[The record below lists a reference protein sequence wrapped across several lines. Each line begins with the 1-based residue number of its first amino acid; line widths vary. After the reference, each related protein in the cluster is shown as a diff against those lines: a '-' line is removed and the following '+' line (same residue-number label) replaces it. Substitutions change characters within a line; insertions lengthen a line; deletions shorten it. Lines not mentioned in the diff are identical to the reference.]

1 MFPSQRV
8 QQLRAQLRVCPT
20 MAIILQATSSIYIHP
35 APLSILLWLLLQC
48 QNFRIMTPRYPLD
61 RMTSYLLL
69 ANIGRRGVR
78 RDSLVELVFGGG
90 FARRRFFPE
99 EVVPGGGCV
108 LRRLSPGEVS
118 VGRCF
123 PLAVRFLLVSDFLSG
138 RRARGVFFY
147 TAFAL
152 SFPSSSLKL
161 PPSQAFIGSPTHPH
175 LKDHLRCLAADAG
188 RTGAQLL
195 GEEKSASF
203 WQDQSA
209 SERTSHEQG
218 RGQWPCLVFLQR
230 GRQQSYLFGS

>member
-1 MFPSQRV
+1 
-8 QQLRAQLRVCPT
+8 

-90 FARRRFFPE
+90 FARRRLCPE
-99 EVVPGGGCV
+99 EVVPGGGCAR
-108 LRRLSPGEVS
+108 RRLCPEEVVSGGGFGREVCSFGGS
-118 VGRCF
+118 VSFGVGFSFR
-123 PLAVRFLLVSDFLSG
+123 AASARSVLLHRLC
-138 RRARGVFFY
+138 
-147 TAFAL
+147 

-161 PPSQAFIGSPTHPH
+161 RPSQPFIGSLTHPH

-188 RTGAQLL
+188 RTGAQLQL
-195 GEEKSASF
+195 GGEKSVSF
-203 WQDQSA
+203 WQDQRA
-209 SERTSHEQG
+209 SERTSHEHG
-218 RGQWPCLVFLQR
+218 R
-230 GRQQSYLFGS
+230 

>member
-1 MFPSQRV
+1 
-8 QQLRAQLRVCPT
+8 
-20 MAIILQATSSIYIHP
+20 
-35 APLSILLWLLLQC
+35 
-48 QNFRIMTPRYPLD
+48 
-61 RMTSYLLL
+61 
-69 ANIGRRGVR
+69 
-78 RDSLVELVFGGG
+78 
-90 FARRRFFPE
+90 
-99 EVVPGGGCV
+99 VPGGGCV

-118 VGRCF
+118 VGRFF

-195 GEEKSASF
+195 GELREVCQLLAGPERKQTNVSRAGTRPVVMFSFSSARATAVLF
-203 WQDQSA
+203 VWFTVAWFICMVEYMAFLWSA
-209 SERTSHEQG
+209 HRYWAIDHRNSG
-218 RGQWPCLVFLQR
+218 RKLNCHTKHHN
-230 GRQQSYLFGS
+230 SDNKKA